1 MKRAPFSEKRLLIV
15 TPVYPNEEG
24 SYQGGVF
31 VKDQVDVLKQ
41 HFREVIV
48 IAPVLRS
55 FGLLPED
62 AFCSDYRYGN
72 VRVYYPRSVYIPWP
86 LYRRFGLGPLYYDTR
101 CRAVERLIRQEQIEF
116 DLVHTHFTW
125 PSADIGRHLKE
136 QYGVPVVVT
145 AHGYDAYELPF
156 LNEIWEGR
164 VRTVLNA
171 ADAIIT
177 VSRKNEECIR
187 SLGVTKPVHVIPNG
201 FRSDLFY
208 PRDQAE
214 CRRVLGLP
222 LDRKIL
228 LAVGNLVEVKGH
240 RYLVEAMAEVV
251 KERQDVLCVIVGSGP
266 LKGRLEGQVR
276 TFGLGEHVRFVG
288 GRPHEEIPVWMNA
301 CDAFV
306 LPSLRESFGIV
317 QIEAMACG
325 KPVVA
330 TRNGGS
336 EDILTSEET
345 GYLVES
351 AHLHSLAEK
360 VNATLKKNWND
371 IFIAEYAR
379 SYTWTTVS
387 TKISSLYRT
396 MFPEYDC

>member
-1 MKRAPFSEKRLLIV
+1 MKMAPFSEKRLLIV

-24 SYQGGVF
+24 TYHGGVF

-72 VRVYYPRSVYIPWP
+72 VQVYYPRAVYIPWP

-101 CRAVERLIRQEQIEF
+101 CRAVERLIRQEEIEF
-116 DLVHTHFTW
+116 DLVHAHFTW

-187 SLGVTKPVHVIPNG
+187 SLGVTKPIHVIPNG

-214 CRRVLGLP
+214 CRRALGLP
-222 LDRKIL
+222 MDRKIL

-276 TFGLGEHVRFVG
+276 DLGLEEHVRFVG

-301 CDAFV
+301 CDVFV

-317 QIEAMACG
+317 QVEAMACG

-336 EDILTSEET
+336 EEILTSEET